1 MTLVK
6 FAQGNTNKG
15 FKTTYND
22 VFDSFFNA
30 DQLLSKSTV
39 NRIPAVNI
47 AENDNEFQLEIAA
60 PGMNKEDFKINLE
73 KDLLSVSAGKQDDNS
88 GSTEKK
94 QYNRREFNY
103 SVFTKN
109 FTLPETVDTDKI
121 KAEYKD
127 GILFILI
134 SKKAELKIQ
143 SREIL
148 IG

>member
-15 FKTTYND
+15 FKTTYSD
-22 VFDSFFNA
+22 VFESFFNA
-30 DQLLSKSTV
+30 DQLLSKSAV

-47 AENDNEFQLEIAA
+47 AENDNEFQIEIAA
-60 PGMNKEDFKINLE
+60 PGLNKEDFRINLE
-73 KDLLSVSAGKQDDNS
+73 KDQLSVSAGKQDEDPVRTGN
-88 GSTEKK
+88 K

-103 SVFTKN
+103 SVFNSN
-109 FTLPETVDTDKI
+109 FTLPETADSNKI
-121 KAEYKD
+121 NAEYKD
-127 GILFILI
+127 GILFIQI

-143 SREIL
+143 SREII